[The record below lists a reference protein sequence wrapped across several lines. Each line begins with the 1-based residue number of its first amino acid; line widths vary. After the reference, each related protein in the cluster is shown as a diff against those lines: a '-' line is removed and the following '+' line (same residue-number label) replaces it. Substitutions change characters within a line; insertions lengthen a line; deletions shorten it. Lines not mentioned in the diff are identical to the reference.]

1 MKELEE
7 IRLAY
12 YLERYTYSQKIM
24 VSFILSFICAIML
37 VMMLILAQMR
47 ILEHLKPQIQ
57 GTKIA
62 LELNQLAQQIA
73 QHQDTSAANIVLP
86 ESKQVQE
93 QISSSIFSIKNFLM
107 SHPHLKFF
115 QMQKISSDLEQMDA
129 LWLNILEPNAFL
141 DRDKQNILKDELL
154 KKMML
159 TIEDV
164 YDWSGL
170 YTTQDFSTHF
180 LVEGA
185 LENLNLIQLI
195 LSELLLMN
203 HRSATHVPIEEQ
215 AAFLSLKEE
224 LITYLQKMQEGIDK
238 SQINN
243 ELILQKLNSASWKT
257 TWSTFKTSLDEYLQ
271 QMNYPP
277 QAAPLTALLK
287 QSLILNQQNLE
298 VVKSILETQLNTVQK
313 RQTLGTLWTV
323 VGLSLVLAF
332 YATRVIRRP
341 IADLKNAAKELAAGN
356 IGIRVFTSNNDEV
369 SAMAD
374 AFNEMANYFENVITG
389 AKQIAKRIVNS
400 AMRVNTISK
409 DLETHITT
417 QKDTVSLILPHA
429 KRISQSASNFAL
441 SLNDVSRVVALTS
454 NLAISGL
461 KDLNEMKMIM
471 QQMEQGSF
479 NIVQKLS
486 ELQLMVDQINGIIN
500 TIAKI
505 ADQANLLSLNAAIRA
520 NKTGPTGLGFSVIA
534 KKIRELADQAAFFTL
549 DIEKSI
555 HQIIAEIA
563 LTELFVKE
571 FSAQILAQVNGVT
584 ETSNQLTQLIEN
596 TQNQTQAFDLV
607 NQGMQKQADRAAQI
621 HGEIYTLT
629 NAVQATT
636 QTVNKFYKEI
646 QYLDYTT
653 SHLETMTNKFISSKI
668 KPE

>member
-1 MKELEE
+1 
-7 IRLAY
+7 
-12 YLERYTYSQKIM
+12 M

-37 VMMLILAQMR
+37 VAMLILAQMR

-73 QHQDTSAANIVLP
+73 QHQDTSAVNIALP
-86 ESKQVQE
+86 ESKQIQE

-107 SHPHLKFF
+107 SHPHLKFL

-129 LWLNILEPNAFL
+129 LWLNILEPNAFP

-243 ELILQKLNSASWKT
+243 ELILQKLNSSSWKT
-257 TWSTFKTSLDEYLQ
+257 TWSTFKTTLDDYLQ

-277 QAAPLTALLK
+277 QAAPLTALLN
-287 QSLILNQQNLE
+287 QSLMLNQQNLE
-298 VVKSILETQLNTVQK
+298 VVKSILETQLSTVQK
-313 RQTLGTLWTV
+313 RQALGTLWTV

-356 IGIRVFTSNNDEV
+356 ISIRVFTSNKDEV

-668 KPE
+668 SPE

>member
-107 SHPHLKFF
+107 SHPHLKFL